1 MKQLIRSRNVSIVGK
16 LCALMLALVV
26 VCVSAPSYADLIES
40 DGSGKYEITGNDTW
54 GLIGPPTDEE
64 ITSIVIHEGAS
75 LKLLWNDD
83 YPSSPI
89 SLGMIYGNGNMDI
102 SGGGN
107 IVGEFNMSQPEAVPN
122 YTIFGLNRIS
132 DINIDADGL
141 FSFSKLSDNDN
152 YHRSTHDVNIQGA
165 SMTVSNVKF
174 TPESDVTP
182 SHHYSGTTGLNVDR
196 RGKIASINGDVSIYI
211 DNSDVSSVGWG
222 GVSATKVLLNGNS
235 TISITNSD
243 VRSYSQINGAQGVN
257 LYAQGGW
264 STSIHPANTNK
275 DDSVFVQ
282 NGQSNIILQDIS
294 LQSEQSGWISI
305 FAGSNSTG
313 TVDGYKASAEIASSY
328 IEINNITFDVSEK
341 PIVHIVGGGQS
352 TTYLDNDGDGTMTQ
366 FNGSAE
372 SHIKGLSEI
381 LLVGN
386 DVFSGIANGGTVFCG
401 GDIIGENAS
410 STVGSA
416 KLTLKDIS
424 SEAQSFSGILSG
436 QGAKYEYMNDKV
448 GSQVLA
454 DYTDSVLGDSVLVL
468 DNVKADMSSDTDKV
482 TVKYFDEIQLANN
495 TAVKLT
501 TLDGDVKKLTVTG
514 AWGAEVTAL
523 EFKQPV
529 QNFASIAVDCS
540 AASGVTDAYFTDDG
554 MKFIVN
560 GTGGTTP
567 EEPAEPEQPSTGGG
581 SGGGGGGCNA
591 GFGFGGLLALAGL
604 AVILRK
610 NGGR

>member
-1 MKQLIRSRNVSIVGK
+1 MKKLIYSRNVFVVGK
-16 LCALMLALVV
+16 LCLLMLALSLL
-26 VCVSAPSYADLIES
+26 CPTAPSYAALIES
-40 DGSGKYEITGNDTW
+40 NGTGKYEITGNDTW
-54 GLIGPPTDEE
+54 GLMGPPTDEAISSLIIRE
-64 ITSIVIHEGAS
+64 DAS

-89 SLGMIYGNGNMDI
+89 RLGIIHGNGNMDI
-102 SGGGN
+102 SGGGS

-122 YTIFGLNRIS
+122 YMIFGLNSVS
-132 DINIDADGL
+132 DINIDANGI
-141 FSFSKLSDNDN
+141 FSFSKLSDSDDF
-152 YHRSTHDVNIQGA
+152 YRSTQNVDIPGG
-165 SMTVSNVKF
+165 SMVISNVKF
-174 TPESDVTP
+174 TPESDIMP
-182 SHHYSGTTGLNVDR
+182 SYQYSNGTGLNVDR
-196 RGKIASINGDVSIYI
+196 TGKVASINGDVNISI
-211 DNSDVSSVGWG
+211 DNSDVSSIGWG
-222 GVSATKVLLNGNS
+222 GVVATKVLLNGDS
-235 TISITNSD
+235 TISITD
-243 VRSYSQINGAQGVN
+243 ADIKSYSQTNGARGVN

-264 STSIHPANTNK
+264 STSIHPTNTHK
-275 DDSVFVQ
+275 DNSVFIQ
-282 NGQSNIILQDIS
+282 NGQSNIILKNVS
-294 LQSEQSGWISI
+294 LTSKQGGWISI
-305 FAGSNSTG
+305 FAGSNATG

-328 IEINNITFDVSEK
+328 IEVNNITFNVSEK

-381 LLVGN
+381 LLVDNG
-386 DVFSGIANGGTVFCG
+386 VFSGIANGGTVYCG

-424 SEAQSFSGILSG
+424 SEAQSFSGIMSG
-436 QGAKYEYMNDKV
+436 QGAKYEYTDDKV

-482 TVKYFDEIQLANN
+482 TVKYFDEIQIANN
-495 TAVKLT
+495 TAAKLT
-501 TLDGDVKKLTVTG
+501 TLDADVKRLTVTG
-514 AWGAEVTAL
+514 EWGAEVTAL

-529 QNFASIAVDCS
+529 QNFASIAVDYS
-540 AASGVTDAYFTDDG
+540 EASGVTDAYFTDDG

-560 GTGGTTP
+560 GTGGGETP
-567 EEPAEPEQPSTGGG
+567 EEPTEPEQPSTDGG
-581 SGGGGGGCNA
+581 SGGGGGCNA
-591 GFGFGGLLALAGL
+591 GFGFGGLLAFAGL

-610 NGGR
+610 SVKR